1 MKTLIKSLLLG
12 FMTLLA
18 LPLLIGYLLLRPF
31 SQKDSLFAGCAQ
43 LLSLVPGKL
52 GSYFRVA
59 VYRLLMQYCGSNCY
73 IGFGALFSQQGTELA
88 DGVYIGPQCN
98 IGLCRIGA
106 DTLLGSGVHV
116 LSGKNQHNI
125 TDPTKAYK
133 DQGGRF
139 EKISIGQN
147 CWLGNGA
154 IVMASIGDG
163 SIVGAGAVVTEAVP
177 PGVVV
182 VGNPARIVR
191 QVAELQQNAEDAVH
205 D

>member
-1 MKTLIKSLLLG
+1 MKALIKSLLLG

-18 LPLLIGYLLLRPF
+18 LPVLIGYQLLRPL

-52 GSYFRVA
+52 GSYLRVA
-59 VYRLLMQYCGSNCY
+59 VYRLLMQQCGPNCY

-133 DQGGRF
+133 EQGGRF
-139 EKISIGQN
+139 EKISIGRN

-163 SIVGAGAVVTEAVP
+163 SIVGAGAVVTEDVP

-191 QVAELQQNAEDAVH
+191 QVADLQQKAEGPAH
-205 D
+205 E

>member
-1 MKTLIKSLLLG
+1 MKAVLKLLLLG
-12 FMTLLA
+12 LMTVVA
-18 LPLLIGYLLLRPF
+18 LPILIGYFLLRPL

-52 GSYFRVA
+52 GSYLRVA
-59 VYRLLMQYCGSNCY
+59 VYRLLMQHCGANCF

-106 DTLLGSGVHV
+106 DTLLGSGVHI
-116 LSGKNQHNI
+116 LSGKNQHSI
-125 TDPTKAYK
+125 TDPNKPYK

-139 EKISIGQN
+139 DKISIGQN
-147 CWLGNGA
+147 CWLGNGV

-163 SIVGAGAVVTEAVP
+163 SIVGAGAVVTEDVP

-191 QVAELQQNAEDAVH
+191 QVADFQQPVKDYRH
-205 D
+205 G

>member
-1 MKTLIKSLLLG
+1 MKALIKSLLLG

-18 LPLLIGYLLLRPF
+18 LPVLIGFLLLRPL

-52 GSYFRVA
+52 GSYLRVA
-59 VYRLLMQYCGSNCY
+59 VYRLLMQHCGPNCY
-73 IGFGALFSQQGTELA
+73 IGFGALFSQQSTELA
-88 DGVYIGPQCN
+88 DGIYIGPQCN
-98 IGLCRIGA
+98 IGLCSIGA
-106 DTLLGSGVHV
+106 NTLLGSGVHI
-116 LSGKNQHNI
+116 LSGKNQHYI
-125 TDPTKAYK
+125 TDPTKPYK

-163 SIVGAGAVVTEAVP
+163 SIVGAGAVVTEDVP

-182 VGNPARIVR
+182 VGNPARIVKK
-191 QVAELQQNAEDAVH
+191 VIELQK
-205 D
+205 

>member
-1 MKTLIKSLLLG
+1 MKALIKSLLLG

-18 LPLLIGYLLLRPF
+18 LPVLIGYQLLRPL

-52 GSYFRVA
+52 GSYLRVA
-59 VYRLLMQYCGSNCY
+59 VYRLLMQQCGPNCY